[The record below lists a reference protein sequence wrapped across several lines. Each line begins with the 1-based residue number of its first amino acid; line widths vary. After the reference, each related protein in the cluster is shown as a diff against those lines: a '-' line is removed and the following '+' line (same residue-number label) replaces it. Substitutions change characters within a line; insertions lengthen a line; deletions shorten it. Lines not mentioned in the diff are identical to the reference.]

1 MSSIF
6 AGLASS
12 LLNSGAYKNVTAGN
26 QQVIN
31 QGWNPSGLGS
41 GRYDIG
47 MQQIYDWAKANP
59 DNKSIGAAASGAILS
74 TGKTLANM
82 GLALDYDDA
91 QRASSAYHTSIL
103 ENLRIGNMAK
113 LMATEGGIT
122 KELMGHEGWINRLQT
137 GSEGD
142 QYRRNLRV
150 AGEENRLGKKVQG
163 DQDRRGTRVSGDELR
178 ATRRTEGEQD
188 RLGYMA
194 KGIQNR
200 LQSKVQGAQD
210 RLLERTRG
218 DETRQTQR
226 EKYMEERNMRAD
238 ARGAITRSGASFF
251 G

>member
-1 MSSIF
+1 MSSVF
-6 AGLASS
+6 ASLASS
-12 LLNSGAYKNVTAGN
+12 LLNSGAGSTGF
-26 QQVIN
+26 
-31 QGWNPSGLGS
+31 GSTLPWNPTGLGS

-59 DNKSIGAAASGAILS
+59 NNKSIGAAASGAILS

-113 LMATEGGIT
+113 LMAAEGGIT

-137 GSEGD
+137 GAEGD
-142 QYRRNLRV
+142 QYRKNLRV
-150 AGEENRLGKKVQG
+150 AGEENRLGKKVSG
-163 DQDRRGTRVSGDELR
+163 DQDRRTTRVQGQE
-178 ATRRTEGEQD
+178 D

-200 LQSKVQGAQD
+200 LQTKVQGAQD

-218 DETRQTQR
+218 DELRQTQK

>member
-12 LLNSGAYKNVTAGN
+12 ILNSKALSGN

-41 GRYDIG
+41 SRYDIG

-59 DNKSIGAAASGAILS
+59 NNKSIGAAASGAILS

-142 QYRRNLRV
+142 QYRKNLRV

-163 DQDRRGTRVSGDELR
+163 DQDRRGTRVEGDELR

-210 RLLERTRG
+210 RL
-218 DETRQTQR
+218 
-226 EKYMEERNMRAD
+226 
-238 ARGAITRSGASFF
+238 
-251 G
+251 